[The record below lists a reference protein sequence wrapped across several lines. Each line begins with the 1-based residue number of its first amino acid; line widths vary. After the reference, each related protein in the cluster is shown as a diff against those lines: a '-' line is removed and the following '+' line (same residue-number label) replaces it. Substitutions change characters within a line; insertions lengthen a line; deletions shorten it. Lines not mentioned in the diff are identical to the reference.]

1 MCVTKKVQYLNRTY
15 SSSIVTTFLV
25 IFNTHTIWTK
35 NVPIYFWL
43 NPFFIFL
50 KNCIYYII
58 VYWTIYIYMKPCMP
72 LIRYLGSVLHNYF
85 FLFRHSYT
93 QSIEV
98 YFSVWVEDLAW
109 KKRDANYNFSL
120 CIFLPT
126 TENFP
131 LNFINITK
139 KITPVLSRKFFLPK
153 TQ

>member
-72 LIRYLGSVLHNYF
+72 LIRYLGSVLAQLSF
-85 FLFRHSYT
+85 FVSTLLHSKYRSLLFGMSWGPGLEKNAM
-93 QSIEV
+93 QIIILV
-98 YFSVWVEDLAW
+98 YVFFSQ
-109 KKRDANYNFSL
+109 
-120 CIFLPT
+120 PQ
-126 TENFP
+126 
-131 LNFINITK
+131 
-139 KITPVLSRKFFLPK
+139 K
-153 TQ
+153 TSHWTL